1 MNDNNSLV
9 RLEPSLPRPVDQARE
24 GLHWMEVLA
33 NETERL
39 ISDLGSFTDDQLFEM
54 LNAGA
59 AIERSGWLLRCAASA
74 QLLERAVKIAVR
86 HDGDSAGEG
95 KMALAREL
103 SGRTNLSV
111 STVIED
117 AKLWNTFFTETARE
131 TIGDVSHLHDKTFYI
146 TALRSEKP
154 IEVLSE
160 IANEKLNDPS
170 FNTGDARRLVAVR
183 HAPSLTTII
192 ESLAGDPE
200 IAAAFQNWQQATKRL
215 VAVVGPRGRQIATS
229 QIEEWTYELS
239 LPSMS
244 ILERLEE
251 LINTEGLDEIDQIA
265 PRLGIDRQVVIAWL
279 ARLKEKGWVDFTLK
293 ERAPGARGA
302 ARKSWDFTSKYY
314 EEKENA

>member
-1 MNDNNSLV
+1 MGDNNSLV
-9 RLEPSLPRPVDQARE
+9 LVHRSLPQPVDQARE

-39 ISDLGSFTDDQLFEM
+39 ISNVGSFTDDQLFEM

-59 AIERSGWLLRCAASA
+59 AIERNGWLLRCAASA
-74 QLLERAVKIAVR
+74 QLLDRAVTIAVR
-86 HDGDSAGEG
+86 HDGDSVGEG

-103 SGRTNLSV
+103 ASRTNLSV

-131 TIGDVSHLHDKTFYI
+131 VIGDVSHLHDKTFYI

-160 IANEKLNDPS
+160 IATEKLNDPS

-183 HAPSLTTII
+183 HAPSLSTII
-192 ESLAGDPE
+192 ESLASDPE
-200 IAAAFQNWQQATKRL
+200 IAAAFQAWQQATKRL

-265 PRLGIDRQVVIAWL
+265 PRLGTDRQVVIAWL
-279 ARLKEKGWVDFTLK
+279 ARLKEKGWIDFTLK